1 MSEVSIADAKNH
13 LPRIVQQA
21 EAGETVHITRRGKP
35 VAVLLS
41 GQEYARLTEPRP
53 GFVDF
58 AKDWRKNMLAHGIEF
73 PVDADF
79 ADLRDNLPGREVAW
93 G

>member
-1 MSEVSIADAKNH
+1 MSEVSIAEAKNH

-41 GQEYARLTEPRP
+41 DREFARLSAPRQGFTE
-53 GFVDF
+53 F
-58 AKDWRKNMLAHGIEF
+58 AQEWRKNMIARGIEF
-73 PVDADF
+73 PSTGDLDN
-79 ADLRDNLPGREVAW
+79 LRDNSARQDISW
-93 G
+93 D

>member
-1 MSEVSIADAKNH
+1 MSEVSIAEAKNH
-13 LPRIVQQA
+13 LPRIVQEA
-21 EAGETVHITRRGKP
+21 ETGEVVHITRRGKP

-41 GQEYARLTEPRP
+41 DREYARLMEARQ

-58 AKDWRKNMLAHGIEF
+58 AGEWRKNMLARGIEF

-79 ADLRDNLPGREVAW
+79 EQLRDNRPGREAPLE
-93 G
+93 

>member
-1 MSEVSIADAKNH
+1 MSEVSIAEAKNH

-41 GQEYARLTEPRP
+41 DREFARLSAPRQGFTE
-53 GFVDF
+53 F
-58 AKDWRKNMLAHGIEF
+58 AQEWRKNMIARGIEF
-73 PVDADF
+73 PATGDLDN
-79 ADLRDNLPGREVAW
+79 LRDNSARQDISWE
-93 G
+93 

>member
-13 LPRIVQQA
+13 LPRIVQEA
-21 EAGETVHITRRGKP
+21 ERGEVVHITRRGKP

-41 GQEYARLTEPRP
+41 DREYARLTEARR

-58 AKDWRKNMLAHGIEF
+58 AAEWRKNMLARGIEF
-73 PVDADF
+73 PRDSDF
-79 ADLRDNLPGREVAW
+79 AELRDNTAGREAALE
-93 G
+93 

>member
-21 EAGETVHITRRGKP
+21 EAGDTVHITRRGKP

-41 GQEYARLTEPRP
+41 DREYARLTAPRS
-53 GFVDF
+53 GFADF
-58 AKDWRKNMLAHGIEF
+58 VGEWRKNMLARGIEF
-73 PVDADF
+73 PTEQDF
-79 ADLRDNLPGREVAW
+79 TGLRDNSPGREATW
-93 G
+93 D